1 MGGAG
6 HPGKTTRDVRM
17 TGPIPSANRVTAVT
31 RTEKSCDVLIVGAG
45 TAGACLAR
53 QLRLEQPELSI
64 INVDRK
70 ESFDW
75 WVGEST
81 IEAFDDYAMRNLQ
94 LGPYLMKHHIVKHGL
109 RFWFDSEEKNLD
121 VAEMSEHGRA
131 RYPGLNPGVQ
141 IDRASFDRD
150 MARMNRELGVEV
162 LLGTPARLVRDDPD
176 TPSSDTPNSARSHR
190 VDTPS
195 GPIRCRHLVDA
206 TGRASLLG
214 RAFGVLEK
222 SSQAPLNRG
231 AYWARLSGCRSIDE
245 LGDDSFRRRVDYTL
259 RWASTNHF
267 MYDGYWIWLIPVS
280 DEHMSVGVTY
290 DADRID
296 PKIHEGREL
305 LAFLRSHR
313 ALDQILGPAATL
325 CDFQGAKRMVQGA
338 RQFFSQDRWYLC
350 GMAGAFVDP
359 LFSSSS
365 ALLALGNRL
374 ICELIAT
381 DRRGDE
387 ALLARRRKH
396 FNLML
401 RNIFLRQLDS
411 FSRYH
416 AFGSFDAFVNW
427 KTLRYHTILN
437 VELPLQRADFKPL
450 LDMFDDHDDDCDC
463 AVGRWTPAQTLDQA
477 GDRLTDEFVAYV
489 ENAGTYFARN
499 RGYFHELT
507 ELPELRQR
515 SVQGGLGEAA
525 QRQNLRNWEAF
536 VRYFVAR
543 MCAFENLRF
552 CEASFRELFQ
562 PDWNTGQTLAEL
574 MSGMRRAAEQ
584 PRRAPADT
592 LQWNVKGPVGQF
604 AGDGGMD
611 WIRRFTGPD
620 GDEVV

>member
-1 MGGAG
+1 M
-6 HPGKTTRDVRM
+6 TRRMLFPRPVTIVRD
-17 TGPIPSANRVTAVT
+17 
-31 RTEKSCDVLIVGAG
+31 TEKSCDVLIVGAG

-75 WVGEST
+75 SVGKST
-81 IEAFDDYAMRNLQ
+81 IEAFDDYAMRNLE
-94 LGPYLMKHHIVKHGL
+94 LGPYLLKHHIVKHGL
-109 RFWFDSEEKNLD
+109 RFWFDSEEKDLG
-121 VAEMSEHGRA
+121 VAEMSEHGRS

-162 LLGTPARLVRDDPD
+162 LLGTPARILPSDGETESGDDVD
-176 TPSSDTPNSARSHR
+176 SLRGHR
-190 VDTPS
+190 VDTPH

-214 RAFGVLEK
+214 RELGLLEK
-222 SSQAPLNRG
+222 GSQGPFNRG
-231 AYWARLSGCRSIDE
+231 AYWARIAGCRSIDE

-280 DEHMSVGVTY
+280 DEHMSLGVTY
-290 DADRID
+290 DADRLD
-296 PKIHEGREL
+296 PKIHDGEEL

-313 ALDQILGPAATL
+313 GLDQILGPAATV
-325 CDFQGAKRMVQGA
+325 CDFQGAKRMVHGA
-338 RQFFSQDRWYLC
+338 RQFFSKDRWYLC

-374 ICELIAT
+374 ICELIKS
-381 DRRGDE
+381 DRRGDDS
-387 ALLARRRKH
+387 LLAGRLKH

-401 RNIFLRQLDS
+401 RNIFLRQLSS

-450 LDMFDDHDDDCDC
+450 LEMIDDHGDDCDC
-463 AVGRWTPAQTLDQA
+463 AVGRWTPAQALDAA

-489 ENAGTYFARN
+489 EGKGTYYARN

-507 ELPELRQR
+507 ELPELRHR
-515 SVQGGLGEAA
+515 SIQGGLGDVA
-525 QRQNLRNWEAF
+525 QRQNLQNWEAF

-543 MCAFENLRF
+543 MCSFVGIRF
-552 CEASFRELFQ
+552 CEASFRELFE
-562 PDWNTGQTLAEL
+562 PDWNVGQTLAEL
-574 MSGMRRAAEQ
+574 MKGMRRAAEQ
-584 PRRAPADT
+584 PRTTPADA
-592 LQWNVKGPVGQF
+592 QPWNMKGPVGEF
-604 AGDGGMD
+604 ADDRGMA
-611 WIRRFTGPD
+611 WIRRFIGPNGED
-620 GDEVV
+620 VL